1 MNSQGASQLSGLTS
15 VPVVA
20 GGHRAG
26 AERANPCGIKSL
38 TSAVR
43 RSDCQNGHRLAVGEK
58 KERAA
63 AAAAAREQWRGQEAS
78 LVLRSCREQ
87 FAEKRVPR
95 NAEAE
100 CDMWSGALV
109 DLRNSPASTAET
121 LARRSD
127 RAPA

>member
-1 MNSQGASQLSGLTS
+1 MQGLQQFIAFAAT
-15 VPVVA
+15 A
-20 GGHRAG
+20 RHGGF
-26 AERANPCGIKSL
+26 
-38 TSAVR
+38 
-43 RSDCQNGHRLAVGEK
+43 
-58 KERAA
+58 
-63 AAAAAREQWRGQEAS
+63 AAAAREQWRGQEAS

-95 NAEAE
+95 NAEDE